1 MKLEKMKRCQKAQYG
16 FKGVMTGENF
26 FQTVTS
32 LKYIIGDEGAMVE
45 TKKWPGVKQP
55 AWFLQLQ
62 PVQGWGGS
70 SGGGGAVNFTLYVN
84 DEDIATLLTVA
95 SE

>member
-16 FKGVMTGENF
+16 FKGVMTGENLF
-26 FQTVTS
+26 TTVSS
-32 LKYIIGDEGAMVE
+32 LTNIIGAEGQMVD

-62 PVQGWGGS
+62 PSQGWGS
-70 SGGGGAVNFTLYVN
+70 SSGGGAVNFTLYVN
-84 DEDIATLLTVA
+84 DEDIACLLTVV

>member
-16 FKGVMTGENF
+16 FKGVMTGDNF
-26 FQTVTS
+26 FQTVAS
-32 LKYIIGDEGAMVE
+32 LKDIIGEEGAMVE
-45 TKKWPGVKQP
+45 AAKWPGVKQP

-62 PVQGWGGS
+62 PAQGWGNS
-70 SGGGGAVNFTLYVN
+70 SGGGAVNFTLYVN
-84 DEDIATLLTVA
+84 DEDIAALLTVV

>member
-16 FKGVMTGENF
+16 FKGVMTGDNF

-32 LKYIIGDEGAMVE
+32 LKNIIGEEGEMVE

-55 AWFLQLQ
+55 AWFLTLQ
-62 PVQGWGGS
+62 PVQGWGGTS
-70 SGGGGAVNFTLYVN
+70 GGGAVNFTLYVN